1 MKIAVYKDNLSTG
14 RGADRAVKNFAAGLA
29 ERGLEVSL
37 MEKAEFFARVLN
49 RPAAASGDTRDAF
62 DIIVA
67 TGPNE
72 IVDMDL
78 AGYFARPSRA
88 RVVLQLHLAPR
99 GFFKW
104 RHPLRNCRIRRAFNK
119 ADAAQVLCSS
129 YEAEFRRLAPHPR
142 LFTIGNYTDTPTRP
156 SGPQGPQN
164 IILYP
169 AAVVNRVK
177 NQKLLIAAFAHV
189 ADAFPSWR
197 VRLLGKTTTPY
208 AAACRRL
215 VEKRGLAGRVE
226 FSGFIDDL
234 ASAYGQA
241 AFVAFPSTLEGFPL
255 ALLDAAQFGLCAI
268 AHKALPGADDII
280 RDGQTGLLTAPS
292 EKAYAEGLRQLMSNV
307 ELRRKLGENAR
318 AFCADQYSRE
328 RIFDQW
334 EALLGR
340 TAAEA
345 PSETTSEGSQK

>member
-1 MKIAVYKDNLSTG
+1 MKIAIYKDNLSTG
-14 RGADRAVKNFAAGLA
+14 RGADRAVKNFAAGLS

-37 MEKAEFFARVLN
+37 MEKAEFFARVLD
-49 RPAAASGDTRDAF
+49 RTAADTRDSGDAF
-62 DIIVA
+62 EIIVA

-78 AGYFARPSRA
+78 AGYFARPDRA

-104 RHPLRNCRIRRAFNK
+104 RHPLRNYRIRRAFNK
-119 ADAAQVLCSS
+119 ADSAQVLCSS

-142 LFTIGNYTDTPTRP
+142 LYAIGNYTDTPMRP
-156 SGPQGPQN
+156 SGPQESKN
-164 IILYP
+164 VILYP

-197 VRLLGKTTTPY
+197 VRLLGKSSTPY
-208 AAACRRL
+208 ADACRRL
-215 VEKRGLAGRVE
+215 VEKKGLAGRVE
-226 FSGFIDDL
+226 FAGFIDDM
-234 ASAYGQA
+234 ASAYDQA

-255 ALLDAAQFGLCAI
+255 ALLDAAQSGLCAV
-268 AHKALPGADDII
+268 AHKALPGAEDII
-280 RDGQTGLLTAPS
+280 RDGRTGLLTAPN
-292 EKAYAEGLRQLMSNV
+292 EVAYAEGLRRLMSDA
-307 ELRRKLGENAR
+307 ELRRKMGENAR
-318 AFCADQYSRE
+318 EFCADQYSRE

-345 PSETTSEGSQK
+345 PSTTLPGGRWK